1 MHGRRYRA
9 GNDVG
14 PEPPRRSDR
23 PADSGSA
30 ALTRD
35 EEGLLGC
42 FRTDD
47 PISAEELCELSG
59 LGFGELSALLLGL
72 EMAGAVRQLP
82 GNRYMKLR

>member
-1 MHGRRYRA
+1 M
-9 GNDVG
+9 
-14 PEPPRRSDR
+14 
-23 PADSGSA
+23 
-30 ALTRD
+30 
-35 EEGLLGC
+35 LGC

-82 GNRYMKLR
+82 GNRYMKLI